1 MRILI
6 FIFLFSAIGAEAQ
19 IPSLGISKKM
29 ADTCTIN
36 FENPEIGQY
45 IRLYPRNF
53 IADTSGGK
61 TMIADEFFDTL
72 AIIIEKLP
80 GCTFEIAA
88 HTSSEGPSTRNFNF
102 SQKRAA
108 SMVAY
113 LVRYCNIPRGSL
125 MNKGYGETKPIIVCG
140 DQSPCTKEAN
150 EKNQRLELVIID
162 IPNN

>member
-1 MRILI
+1 MT
-6 FIFLFSAIGAEAQ
+6 AGAQ

-36 FENPEIGQY
+36 FDNPEIGQY
-45 IRLYPRNF
+45 VRLYPRNF

-61 TMIADEFFDTL
+61 TMIADVFFDTL

-88 HTSSEGPSTRNFNF
+88 HTSSEGPSTRNYNF

-108 SMVAY
+108 SVVAY
-113 LVRYCNIPRGSL
+113 LVRYCQIPRGTL
-125 MNKGYGETKPIIVCG
+125 MNKGYGENQPIIVCG

-150 EKNQRLELVIID
+150 ERNQRLELVIID